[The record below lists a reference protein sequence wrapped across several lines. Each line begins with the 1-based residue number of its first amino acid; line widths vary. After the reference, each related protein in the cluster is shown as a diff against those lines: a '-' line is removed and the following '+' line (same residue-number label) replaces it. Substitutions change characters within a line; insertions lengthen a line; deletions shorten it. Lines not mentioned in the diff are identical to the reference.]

1 MERRKIIGAAVFSA
15 AIAGGGIAGVVL
27 GSPATSSAATAS
39 GSTTT
44 TPSARPGRG
53 MGEQGPELDAAA
65 KAIGV
70 STDTLLSDLKGGK
83 TIAQVATSKGVAVS
97 TVIAAMVA
105 AAKTDFDSNV
115 EQRITAEVNGTF
127 ERPYGPGG
135 PGGGPQRGFGFR
147 GGFGLD
153 AAAKA
158 IGVST
163 TTLESD
169 LKDGKTIASV
179 ATSKGVAVKTV
190 VDAMVASAKTEFDAQ
205 VKAGHLSADQAAKIE
220 ANLTSMIT
228 NLVNGTLPHPSGG
241 PGGMG
246 GHGGFGGAGGYGG
259 QSGGAPTHGSAPSGP
274 ATPAGLNA

>member
-53 MGEQGPELDAAA
+53 MGGRQSPELDAAA
-65 KAIGV
+65 KAIGI
-70 STDTLLSDLKGGK
+70 STDTLMSDLKNGQ
-83 TIAQVATSKGVAVS
+83 TIAAVAKSKGVAVS
-97 TVIAAMVA
+97 TVVAAMVA

-115 EQRITAEVNGTF
+115 TKRITDEVNGTF
-127 ERPYGPGG
+127 KRPFGPGG
-135 PGGGPQRGFGFR
+135 DGHGPDRGFGFR

-163 TTLESD
+163 ETLESD
-169 LKDGKTIASV
+169 LKSGQTIAAV
-179 ATSKGVAVKTV
+179 AKSKGVAVKTV
-190 VDAMVASAKTEFDAQ
+190 VDAMVAEAKTEFDSQ
-205 VKAGHLSADQAAKIE
+205 VKAGRLTADQAKKIE

-228 NLVNGTLPHPSGG
+228 NLVNGTLPKPGDGFGGHGG
-241 PGGMG
+241 PGG
-246 GHGGFGGAGGYGG
+246 FGGPTMRGGPA
-259 QSGGAPTHGSAPSGP
+259 SPAAPTG
-274 ATPAGLNA
+274 TPAGLNA

>member
-53 MGEQGPELDAAA
+53 MGGQGPELDAAA
-65 KAIGV
+65 KAIGI
-70 STDTLLSDLKGGK
+70 STDTLMSDLKGGK
-83 TIAQVATSKGVAVS
+83 TIAQVAASKGVATS

-105 AAKTDFDSNV
+105 AAKSDFDSNV
-115 EQRITAEVNGTF
+115 TQRITDEVNGTF
-127 ERPYGPGG
+127 ERPHGPGG

-163 TTLESD
+163 ATLEQD
-169 LKDGKTIASV
+169 LKDGQTIAAV
-179 ATSKGVAVKTV
+179 AKSKGVAVKTV
-190 VDAMVASAKTEFDAQ
+190 VDAMVASANTEFDSQ

-228 NLVNGTLPHPSGG
+228 NLVNGTLPHPNGG
-241 PGGMG
+241 PGGNG
-246 GHGGFGGAGGYGG
+246 GSGGYGSS
-259 QSGGAPTHGSAPSGP
+259 SGGEGGGTQAPTTPS
-274 ATPAGLNA
+274 GLNA